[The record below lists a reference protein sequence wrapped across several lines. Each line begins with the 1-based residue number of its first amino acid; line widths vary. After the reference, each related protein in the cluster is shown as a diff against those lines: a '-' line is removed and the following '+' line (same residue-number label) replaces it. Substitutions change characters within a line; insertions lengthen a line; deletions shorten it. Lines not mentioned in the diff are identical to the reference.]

1 MKISRMESCG
11 ECAHYRE
18 AWCCNPR
25 KRGERSIPDAR
36 EMISE
41 CPLEDAMEAK
51 VFTEKIRD
59 LKLDLTR
66 GQWLEL
72 LGIFEHIQ
80 PGITDEIPYWHEDFE
95 CP

>member
-1 MKISRMESCG
+1 MMNPKIF
-11 ECAHYRE
+11 
-18 AWCCNPR
+18 
-25 KRGERSIPDAR
+25 
-36 EMISE
+36 
-41 CPLEDAMEAK
+41 LEE
-51 VFTEKIRD
+51 IRD

-72 LGIFEHIQ
+72 LDIFENIQ